1 MGKKVKAIVATQNQT
16 KIESRVDWL
25 GRIPN
30 HWKLMKGK
38 YLFQPRNE
46 KGNTNQLQLLSPTQ
60 KYGEIPQD
68 LYDEI
73 SGMKAVKLKSE
84 TDYSQLK
91 SIYKGDYCISLRSF
105 QGGFEYSQ
113 YDGVVSP
120 AYQVFYKRENVFDA
134 YYRFLFKDQSFISK
148 MNSLT
153 KSFRDGKIIA
163 FTDFGNNF
171 LPVPP
176 IDEQIII
183 ANYLD
188 RKCSHIDSVIE
199 KTRES
204 IEEYKKLKQ
213 SIITEA
219 VTKGIRPNRKM
230 KDSRVSWIDVI
241 PDEWKTSRIKSLFI
255 FGKGL
260 PITKENLL
268 ENGVSVISYGQIH
281 SKANSGVSL
290 QEELFRFVSEDYL
303 TTNPTSLVKRT
314 DFIFADTSE
323 DREGCGNCVY
333 VDSDMV
339 LFAGYHTIVFSSK
352 DKTDK
357 KYLAYLF
364 KTDAWRSQIRE
375 KVSGVKLF
383 SISRKIL
390 NDATV
395 LLPGDK
401 EQHEIVEYLDE
412 KCSEMDSL
420 IAQKEQLITEL
431 DKFKKSIIYEYVT
444 GKKELQ
450 V

>member
-1 MGKKVKAIVATQNQT
+1 MKIKVKAVVPSTSRLMKDSGIPWIGSIPVDWEVAPLKSSIRWKSEKNHNTEEVLSLYRDYGIIP
-16 KIESRVDWL
+16 KESRDD
-25 GRIPN
+25 N
-30 HWKLMKGK
+30 HNVTSLDTSNYKFVEP
-38 YLFQPRNE
+38 Y
-46 KGNTNQLQLLSPTQ
+46 
-60 KYGEIPQD
+60 D
-68 LYDEI
+68 LVI
-73 SGMKAVKLKSE
+73 NKMKAW
-84 TDYSQLK
+84 Q
-91 SIYKGDYCISLRSF
+91 GSLAVSYY
-105 QGGFEYSQ
+105 QGI
-113 YDGVVSP
+113 VSP
-120 AYQVFYKRENVFDA
+120 AYHVCSIVNKKIEPKYLHYLLRSSVYLPEYSRLSTGMRVGQWDLGFEEFKNIP
-134 YYRFLFKDQSFISK
+134 FLLPPLNEQE
-148 MNSLT
+148 
-153 KSFRDGKIIA
+153 KIV
-163 FTDFGNNF
+163 GF
-171 LPVPP
+171 LDSQCAR
-176 IDEQIII
+176 IDTV
-183 ANYLD
+183 
-188 RKCSHIDSVIE
+188 ID

-241 PDEWKTSRIKSLFI
+241 PEEWNTSRIKSLFI

-420 IAQKEQLITEL
+420 IAQKEQLISEL

-444 GKKELQ
+444 GKKEVQ